1 MVEINLLPPQY
12 RKRTEPNVWMYA
24 SVAAAAVTL
33 LLIAIPE
40 IVVATQVGNLQRRLD
55 DQNGQISALRASVS
69 PEYLRLTN
77 SKTTLTAI
85 SQTAESLSGG
95 KTYWSTDLARFVAQ
109 LPQSGGVALSTLN
122 MHPSAVAALYNGKPA
137 SKEYDLSGSALST
150 AALVNFLN
158 AYDADN
164 YGVNFKNT
172 QRNPETNNYTFSATV
187 GQLDGTPVN
196 AAATTGLTPA
206 PAAGTPSAPAPSAPA
221 PSAPPASGVKQ

>member
-24 SVAAAAVTL
+24 SIGAAAVTL

-40 IVVATQVGNLQRRLD
+40 IVVATQVGNLQRKLD
-55 DQNGQISALRASVS
+55 DQNGQISALNSTVA
-69 PEYLRLTN
+69 PEYRSLTN

-85 SQTAESLSGG
+85 SQTAQSLSNG
-95 KTYWSTDLARFVAQ
+95 KTYWSTDLARFVSQ
-109 LPQSGGVALSTLN
+109 LPQSGGVALSALN
-122 MHPSAVAALYNGKPA
+122 MHPSAVASLYNGKPA
-137 SKEYDLSGSALST
+137 SKEFDLSGSALST

-164 YGVNFKNT
+164 YGVNFKST

-196 AAATTGLTPA
+196 AAATT
-206 PAAGTPSAPAPSAPA
+206 PAAGTSVAAPAPSAPA
-221 PSAPPASGVKQ
+221 PSATPASGVQQ